1 MVMEINKMTWQ
12 VEEEHS
18 IYDAVKDWC
27 GSRFICLMKDN
38 TIQIFSGYMDENY
51 DGETNVH
58 VDCISDDNHDDVD
71 DILMWI
77 EVPEKQLK
85 ELIKEQIKDE

>member
-1 MVMEINKMTWQ
+1 MEINKMSWQ
-12 VEEEHS
+12 VEEDNS
-18 IYDAVKDWC
+18 IYNAVKDWC

-38 TIQIFSGYMDENY
+38 TIQIFIGFMDEAY
-51 DGETNVH
+51 DGEINVH

-85 ELIKEQIKDE
+85 ELIKEQLK